1 MLTPWCLLLDGRI
14 RPKLAFQA
22 WTSVR
27 VASTDGGAIVDVAGR
42 LADVRSS
49 SRRVVCRGTNVDRN
63 GIGYRTSRANPPVGS
78 ACYGTNQCVQQVGGV
93 VHNDD
98 AVANH
103 SSRSRIDWID
113 GRPRWHANTNLDN
126 KTIM

>member
-1 MLTPWCLLLDGRI
+1 VSLLLDGRT
-14 RPKLAFQA
+14 RPKLPFAGLD
-22 WTSVR
+22 VR
-27 VASTDGGAIVDVAGR
+27 AGSSHRWGTIVDVAGR

-49 SRRVVCRGTNVDRN
+49 SRRVVCRRTNVDRN

-113 GRPRWHANTNLDN
+113 GRPRWHPNTNLDN